1 MLMFEEDGLDEA
13 EETLHQ
19 QWTAVRL
26 RLQGVIDRRSVLDA
40 ALSAYA
46 IDHAG
51 DLRIEEVRA
60 IRTEYGVATDP
71 PAEELLLLLR
81 ITERPS
87 MG

>member
-1 MLMFEEDGLDEA
+1 MFEEGEPDEV
-13 EETLHQ
+13 EEKLHQ

-26 RLQGVIDRRSVLDA
+26 RLQGVMDRRSVLDA

-51 DLRIEEVRA
+51 DLRLEDVRA
-60 IRTEYGVATDP
+60 IRTEYGVAADP
-71 PAEELLLLLR
+71 PAEELLPLLR
-81 ITERPS
+81 ITEQPS